1 MTPSPGST
9 ALLGRAAVMAA
20 LGVGAV
26 TVLAGG
32 IQPALVLSEAFP
44 ARVALIA
51 TAVLIVAVAGLRGH
65 HPFGRVGPANLVT
78 GIRALLVALLAAVAL
93 EPTGAVGWWVV
104 LTAAIAASLDLADGW
119 LARRTGLASAFGAR
133 FDMEVDALLILVL
146 STLVWRHGLTGP
158 WVLASGLMRYAFVAA
173 ALVLPWMNLALPP
186 SRRRQAVCVV
196 QIAALIMALAPITPP
211 PAALALAAGSLAL
224 LTWSFW
230 VDVAWLARV
239 RVAGVVTQTA
249 KSEPPRRS

>member
-32 IQPALVLSEAFP
+32 IQPALVLSAAFP
-44 ARVALIA
+44 VRVGLIA
-51 TAVLIVAVAGLRGH
+51 AAVLIVALAGLRGH
-65 HPFGRVGPANLVT
+65 HPFLRVGPANLVT
-78 GIRALLVALLAAVAL
+78 GTRALLVALLGGAALDSAGV
-93 EPTGAVGWWVV
+93 GGGWWVV
-104 LTAAIAASLDLADGW
+104 GTATVAASLDLADGW
-119 LARRTGLASAFGAR
+119 LARRTGLSSAFGAR
-133 FDMEVDALLILVL
+133 FDMETDALLILVL

-186 SRRRQAVCVV
+186 SRRRQAVCVL
-196 QIAALIMALAPITPP
+196 QIAALTVALAPITPP

-230 VDVAWLARV
+230 VDVAWLFAAR
-239 RVAGVVTQTA
+239 RW
-249 KSEPPRRS
+249 